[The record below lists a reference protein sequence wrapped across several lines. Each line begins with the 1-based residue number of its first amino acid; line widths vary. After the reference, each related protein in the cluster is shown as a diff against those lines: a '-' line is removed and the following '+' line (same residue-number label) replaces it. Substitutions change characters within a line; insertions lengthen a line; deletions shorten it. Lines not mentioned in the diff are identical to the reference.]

1 MLRRRLSPRD
11 RREVVVTTTALRRGV
26 STFAMPVRTLDPARG
41 PLLRRR
47 SRHHAGNR
55 GRDLCRRSV
64 TMGTSASGA
73 TAAAAWR
80 TPPDDDRF
88 TCVTGSGLRIFC

>member
-41 PLLRRR
+41 PLVRRR
-47 SRHHAGNR
+47 SCHHAGNR
-55 GRDLCRRSV
+55 GRHLCRRSV
-64 TMGTSASGA
+64 TMGTFASAITA
-73 TAAAAWR
+73 TAAWGK
-80 TPPDDDRF
+80 PPDNDRF
-88 TCVTGSGLRIFC
+88 TCVTGSGLRIFL